1 MNKHK
6 IFKGIACV
14 CLGILVVDAIVDL
27 KRAIDGLRGEH
38 CCDGCCCGE
47 GNGDSNPCHMA
58 CAGMAD
64 EDDFVDEAMAG
75 E

>member
-27 KRAIDGLRGEH
+27 KRAIDGLRGEC

-47 GNGDSNPCHMA
+47 GDGNPCHMT
-58 CAGMAD
+58 CAGMAG
-64 EDDFVDEAMAG
+64 EDDFDDEAMSG